1 MTHLEENINKT
12 FVGVDIAKDKY
23 DVCYP
28 DDSRKIFTNNASGHK
43 KLIKSLVKNVEVI
56 IAMEPTGGY
65 EQSLIYALQDA
76 GLDVILASG
85 FRVFNYAKAMGFTAK
100 NDKIDSLV
108 IRDFAK
114 EMYPKGKLE
123 IMLVKSNS
131 FRKLEQWLNRRVQVV
146 KLLVSE
152 KQRHEKCGDKLIQK
166 HMFKSIKFHEKELIT
181 IDIKIEVLSQ
191 DEELTNQAKR
201 YKSVMGIGNVCANAL
216 VIYLPELGHYSN
228 KAISAIVGTA
238 PYCKE
243 SGKYKGKSKIKGGRS
258 KLRSLLYMGV
268 LSATSHNAIIKKF
281 YAKLKKR
288 GKHHNVAMVACMRK
302 LLCILNAMERNNT
315 KWNDNYRSN

>member
-1 MTHLEENINKT
+1 MTHLERKTNKA

-23 DVCYP
+23 DVCYA
-28 DDSRKIFTNNASGHK
+28 DNTRKIFSNNLSGHK
-43 KLIKSLVKNVEVI
+43 KFIKSLSKGRETI

-76 GLDVILASG
+76 KIGVILANG
-85 FRVFNYAKAMGFTAK
+85 FRVHNYAKAMGFTAK

-108 IRDFAK
+108 IRDFVK
-114 EMYPKGKLE
+114 EMHPKGKLE
-123 IMLVKSNS
+123 IMMIKSIN

-146 KLLVSE
+146 KVLVSE
-152 KQRHEKCGDKLIQK
+152 KQRYEKCSDKLIQK
-166 HMFKSIKFHEKELIT
+166 QILKSIIFHEKEQIT
-181 IDIKIEVLSQ
+181 IDKKIEVLSQ
-191 DEELTNQAKR
+191 DQELINRAKR
-201 YKSVMGIGNVCANAL
+201 YKEVMGVGNVCANAL

-228 KAISAIVGTA
+228 KVISAIVGTA

-243 SGKYKGKSKIKGGRS
+243 SGKYKGKSKVKGGRN

-268 LSATSHNAIIKKF
+268 LSATSHNVIIKKF
-281 YAKLKKR
+281 YDKLKKR
-288 GKHHNVAMVACMRK
+288 GKHHNVAMIACMRK

-315 KWNDNYRSN
+315 KWDDNYCSD